1 MLFILAVMMQAGLYT
16 VDVPAKAQRVTVE
29 LVKPLV
35 PDAGAS
41 MWPALA
47 TDIIT
52 QVRFQADGK
61 WTDWQ
66 PRNLLR
72 GRDMADSD
80 ADGIP
85 DWVSVMRLRESGA
98 AGASIPIRRDNL
110 MFADTSISAWMPP
123 EGDYW
128 HGKTADRGRFTDEI
142 EHPPGGK
149 QSLRLNR
156 GTSDGQDTA
165 AMRLDLAPPDTDL
178 TVCGWT
184 KYDLGS
190 ETSMGVMARFHEFD
204 AEGNRVNKYVILG
217 DDDFHQP
224 SGRSEWVWRALSFH
238 SRPDTTFLNLYPIR
252 MIAAKGSAWASNYE
266 VRLGSVYGS
275 GKVIYRLPEKV
286 TLTPK
291 PFDIATWIQPKPVK
305 VKPGQLYAFRITMRN
320 DIPAH
325 YEPTHQAWVSAYLEF
340 YDKDMRFLD
349 YCKVMAFRPEYPAG
363 AAMHAPKESA
373 YARFMLTASH
383 ITYGDKAGMDGMM
396 TASFD
401 DLQLE
406 ESDFDPAFTPRPDGP
421 ISVDVSRG
429 ANTVEVRSF
438 LLSREKGLKPTF
450 EEYQIDWK

>member
-1 MLFILAVMMQAGLYT
+1 MLAVMMQANQT
-16 VDVPAKAQRVTVE
+16 IVDVPPQAKRVTIE
-29 LVKPLV
+29 LVKPV
-35 PDAGAS
+35 IPDAGVS
-41 MWPALA
+41 MWPVLP

-52 QVRFQADGK
+52 QVRFQANGK

-72 GRDMADSD
+72 GGDMADSD
-80 ADGIP
+80 GDGIP
-85 DWVSVMRLRESGA
+85 DWASVMRLRQTGDL
-98 AGASIPIRRDNL
+98 I
-110 MFADTSISAWMPP
+110 FADTSISPWMPP

-128 HGKTADRGRFTDEI
+128 HGKNREAGRFVDRI
-142 EHPPGGK
+142 EHPPGAK

-165 AMRLDLAPPDTDL
+165 AMRLDLVPPDTDL

-204 AEGNRVNKYVILG
+204 AEGNRVNKYDLLG

-238 SRPDTTFLNLYPIR
+238 SRVDTTFLNLYPIR

-275 GKVIYRLPEKV
+275 GKEIWRLGEKV

-291 PFDIATWIQPKPVK
+291 PFEVATWIQPKPIK
-305 VKPGQLYAFRITMRN
+305 VKAGQLYAFRISMRN
-320 DIPAH
+320 DVPAH

-340 YDKDMRFLD
+340 YDKDMGFLD
-349 YCKVMAFRPEYPAG
+349 YCKVMAFRPEHPAG
-363 AAMHAPKESA
+363 AAMHAPKGAA
-373 YARFMLTASH
+373 YARFMLVASH
-383 ITYGDKAGMDGMM
+383 ITYAERTGMEGPM
-396 TASFD
+396 TATFD
-401 DLQLE
+401 DLRLE
-406 ESDFDPAFTPRPDGP
+406 ESDFDATFTPRPDGP
-421 ISVDVSRG
+421 LS
-429 ANTVEVRSF
+429 VEVPRAATRMEARSF
-438 LLSREKGLKPTF
+438 LLSREKSLKPSF
-450 EEYQIDWK
+450 ERYEVDWK